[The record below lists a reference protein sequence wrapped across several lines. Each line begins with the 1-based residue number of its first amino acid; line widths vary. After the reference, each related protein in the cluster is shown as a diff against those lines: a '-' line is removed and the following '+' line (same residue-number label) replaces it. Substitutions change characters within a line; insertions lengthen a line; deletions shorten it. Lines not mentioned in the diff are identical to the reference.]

1 MNTLTGAIER
11 QLHAR
16 GSAVAVSW
24 VGEESSYAELERRS
38 DSAADGLQRRGVR
51 PGDRVAVGLP
61 NSPDLV
67 AGVVAVLRAGAVLV
81 PLSPAYTV
89 GEAMH
94 IVSDAAPTLVITHA
108 LQAQAL
114 ADAGCRTPLV
124 TDLAALQDASTP
136 ALTVDE
142 RGGHR
147 STPIARKADD
157 AALIV
162 YTSGTTGRPKGAVLS
177 ERALFSNLST
187 VAEAW
192 RWTDSDRLLLTLP
205 CFHLHGLGLGI
216 LGSLLVG
223 SCIVLRDR
231 FRAEEVFGEIRAHR
245 CTMFFGVPTM
255 YNRLVTLPRAVSDP
269 ADLRSMRLWVSGSA
283 PLTEATFERFRQRFH
298 YEILERFG
306 MSEGGFML
314 GGSFDGV
321 RRPGV
326 VGKSF
331 AGIDARIIE
340 LDEADQGRLREVAD
354 GETGELVIRGP
365 NLFSGYWQRPEDT
378 KAAFVDGFFRSGDL
392 AVREADGMIRI
403 VGRRSVDIIKSGGF
417 KIGAVEIENCLQ
429 SHPAVAEVAVV
440 GLPDADLGERVVAV
454 VTTVSATN
462 VGETELIGYAREHLA
477 PHKVPRQ
484 IVFRAEIPRTGP
496 GKFKKKD
503 LIRELSGSAD
513 S

>member
-1 MNTLTGAIER
+1 
-11 QLHAR
+11 
-16 GSAVAVSW
+16 
-24 VGEESSYAELERRS
+24 
-38 DSAADGLQRRGVR
+38 
-51 PGDRVAVGLP
+51 
-61 NSPDLV
+61 
-67 AGVVAVLRAGAVLV
+67 
-81 PLSPAYTV
+81 
-89 GEAMH
+89 
-94 IVSDAAPTLVITHA
+94 
-108 LQAQAL
+108 
-114 ADAGCRTPLV
+114 
-124 TDLAALQDASTP
+124 
-136 ALTVDE
+136 
-142 RGGHR
+142 
-147 STPIARKADD
+147 
-157 AALIV
+157 
-162 YTSGTTGRPKGAVLS
+162 
-177 ERALFSNLST
+177 
-187 VAEAW
+187 
-192 RWTDSDRLLLTLP
+192 
-205 CFHLHGLGLGI
+205 
-216 LGSLLVG
+216 
-223 SCIVLRDR
+223 
-231 FRAEEVFGEIRAHR
+231 
-245 CTMFFGVPTM
+245 
-255 YNRLVTLPRAVSDP
+255 
-269 ADLRSMRLWVSGSA
+269 
-283 PLTEATFERFRQRFH
+283 
-298 YEILERFG
+298 
-306 MSEGGFML
+306 
-314 GGSFDGV
+314 
-321 RRPGV
+321 V

-331 AGIDARIIE
+331 AGIEARIIE